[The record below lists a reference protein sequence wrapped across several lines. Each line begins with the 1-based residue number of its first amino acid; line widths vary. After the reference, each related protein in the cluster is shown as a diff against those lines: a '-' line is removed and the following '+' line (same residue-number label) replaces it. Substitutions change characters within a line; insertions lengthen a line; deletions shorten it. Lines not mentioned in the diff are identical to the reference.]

1 MLEKNLLP
9 QGLGISEEDLAQT
22 PPRVR
27 QLLFKLIE
35 LTAKQQQRIT
45 ELEAKISALE
55 AKLGQN
61 SSNSNK
67 PPSTDPPYQEKT
79 SRIKGKKS
87 HRP

>member
-27 QLLFKLIE
+27 QLLFELIE

-45 ELEAKISALE
+45 ELE